1 MLQYCNS
8 TGASSWGKRRRGTK
22 IGLVCWNWMGS
33 MHQPSALIGKWT
45 LTNLNKSATKWP
57 AFKAS
62 TWDEMRW
69 DGMRVRNHWELKA
82 ESYLFYFVFFLFF
95 LQFLP
100 MHVTL
105 QREKQYLMLPQDC
118 TPTMAKYRPT
128 YISLVAIR
136 IQFAP

>member
-57 AFKAS
+57 AFKAP
-62 TWDEMRW
+62 TWDE
-69 DGMRVRNHWELKA
+69 MRVRNHWELKA

-95 LQFLP
+95 LQVSPYARNIATRKTIFDASPGLYTNYGKAQAYVHFTCRYQNP
-100 MHVTL
+100 
-105 QREKQYLMLPQDC
+105 
-118 TPTMAKYRPT
+118 
-128 YISLVAIR
+128 IR
-136 IQFAP
+136 TIA